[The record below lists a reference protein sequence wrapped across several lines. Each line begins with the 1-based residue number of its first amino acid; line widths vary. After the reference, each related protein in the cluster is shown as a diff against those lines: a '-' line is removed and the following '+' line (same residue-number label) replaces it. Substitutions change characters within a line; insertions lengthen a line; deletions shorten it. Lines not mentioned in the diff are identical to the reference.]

1 LGGSVTNT
9 KEQIVASVR
18 QIDELNRGIA
28 EHWSMV
34 QKHIL
39 TARVDEAISVLNAY
53 FRLQAKLEQVEGS
66 LKSTLHS
73 YFSDK

>member
-1 LGGSVTNT
+1 M
-9 KEQIVASVR
+9 KEQIAASVR
-18 QIDELNRGIA
+18 QIDDLNRGIA

-34 QKHIL
+34 QKHIV
-39 TARVDEAISVLNAY
+39 AGRVDEAISVLNAY
-53 FRLQAKLEQVEGS
+53 FRLQTKLEQVEGN